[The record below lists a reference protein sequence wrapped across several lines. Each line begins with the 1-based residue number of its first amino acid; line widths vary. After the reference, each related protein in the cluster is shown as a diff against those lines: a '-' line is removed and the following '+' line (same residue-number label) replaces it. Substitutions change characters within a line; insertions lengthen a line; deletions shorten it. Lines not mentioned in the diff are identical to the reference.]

1 MQLAMYRAKA
11 RQLLKGNWQ
20 KMAAL
25 VALWLL
31 VEIVVDSMIEG
42 VFGASSFG
50 YQMLNTFANYFLYF
64 IFLNAVFLGVYKVS
78 QNKPSYYRDTLLLF
92 RQPLYTHLVVLNLV
106 QQVLNWILLLIG
118 LAPFYRLLGWDRVFQ
133 FTFNGLDSVAPY
145 LLNISQ
151 QGTISETVLLF
162 VTVMLVLS
170 LLQPVILTYYQIL
183 VLLKFDLPQAPLKL
197 IFSLSWVILKGNWL
211 KLLGLTLSFIGWEL
225 VVYMTA
231 GLGLLWFYPYLI
243 MSVTIFYQEVKAK
256 KVQVIQ

>member
-1 MQLAMYRAKA
+1 MYRAKA

-31 VEIVVDSMIEG
+31 VEILVDSVIEG
-42 VFGASSFG
+42 LFGANSFG

-64 IFLNAVFLGVYKVS
+64 IFLNGVFLGVYKVS
-78 QNKPSYYRDTLLLF
+78 QNKSSDYRDTLLLF

-118 LAPFYRLLGWDRVFQ
+118 LAPFYRLLGWDRVLR

-151 QGTISETVLLF
+151 QGTISESVLLF
-162 VTVMLVLS
+162 VMMMLILS

-183 VLLKFDLPQAPLKL
+183 VLLKFDLPQASLKL

-211 KLLGLTLSFIGWEL
+211 RLFGLTLSFIGWEL

-256 KVQVIQ
+256 KIQVIQ